1 MSIQVALFLLKRR
14 KNRFYASERRR
25 SHPSAV
31 STRPLGRW
39 ILIGSK
45 GFDGLTDKEGFFWGE
60 AGGFFA
66 VAFFLTAVL
75 EGLVVFLTVLG
86 AVFSLGAA
94 FFLAVFVER
103 VVVFFAEGVFFLTVG
118 VFFLE
123 VVFFLAVFVER
134 VVVFFAGE
142 ALFLGVVFFLTDFLV
157 AVFLRPKS
165 FFKIIAPRE
174 EVSLPFA
181 KNDKQIID

>member
-103 VVVFFAEGVFFLTVG
+103 VVVFFA
-118 VFFLE
+118 
-123 VVFFLAVFVER
+123 
-134 VVVFFAGE
+134 GE